1 MCGFAGFADWKQQ
14 SNEDVLRKM
23 TGTLHHRGPDDSGF
37 AGLSFPGLQMGMGF
51 RRLSIIDLSPGG
63 HQPMEEADAGV
74 TLTFNG
80 EIYNYLEIRK
90 ELELLGH
97 SFRSHS
103 DTEVI
108 LKSYLQWGIGCL
120 SRFNGMFAIALSDLK
135 RGKLYLIRDR
145 VGIKPLYYAQADRLL
160 LWGSELK
167 ALRAHPGFSAQLN
180 PDALS
185 LYFQFGYIPAPHCI
199 YRNTFKLDPGHYLE
213 VDLHSG
219 STALHCWWSL
229 QSAYQAQPFPGSYEE
244 AQDSLQSLLRSAFQ
258 YRMIADVP
266 VGVFLSGGYDST
278 AVAAILREGGQP
290 LQTFTIGFEEKAY
303 NESIHAEAV
312 ARHLG
317 THHENLYCTPAE
329 ASGLLSEWADIYDEP
344 FGDTSGI
351 PTTLVSRMARK
362 KVTVALSADGGDEL
376 FGGYP
381 RFLHAQK
388 RMAQLDKWPAGLL
401 SGLAE
406 VMLRLN
412 SAAAGTDDKW
422 AKLAE
427 YGKARGWSE
436 KYLIVSKAMSSA
448 EAGRLLKE
456 STVTLPLAASMLKLP
471 TRDPFAH
478 FMAADYRQYLSD
490 DIMQKVDRA
499 SMHCSLEGR
508 EPFLDY
514 RILEF
519 AASLPMEFKIYEGR
533 GKRILKDLVHRY
545 VPADLMERPK
555 MGFGIPLER
564 WLRNEYRG
572 EWERISSPEFIK
584 RQNVFNPETISEMKE
599 RFENSRPI
607 DLQRIGFFFL
617 FQLWWEK
624 WG

>member
-14 SNEDVLRKM
+14 SNKDALRKM
-23 TGTLHHRGPDDSGF
+23 TETLHHRGPDDSGL
-37 AGLSFPGLQMGMGF
+37 AFPNFSGLQLGMGF

-63 HQPMEEADAGV
+63 HQPMEESTAGI

-90 ELELLGH
+90 ELESLGH
-97 SFRSHS
+97 TFRSHS

-108 LKSYLQWGIGCL
+108 IKSYLHWGIACL
-120 SRFNGMFAIALSDLK
+120 SRFNGMFAIALTDLK

-145 VGIKPLYYAQADRLL
+145 VGIKPLFYYRGDRLL

-167 ALRAHPGFSAQLN
+167 ALRAHPGFAPKIN
-180 PDALS
+180 TDALS

-199 YRNTFKLDPGHYLE
+199 YQNTFKIDPGHYLE
-213 VDLHSG
+213 LDLHSG
-219 STALHCWWSL
+219 NGSLHCWWSL
-229 QSAYQAQPFPGSYEE
+229 KEAYSAKPFHGSYEDAQE
-244 AQDSLQSLLRSAFQ
+244 ALQSLLRSAFQ

-290 LQTFTIGFEEKAY
+290 LQTFTIGFEDKAY
-303 NESIHAEAV
+303 NESAHAEAV

-317 THHENLYCTPAE
+317 TQHNHLYCTPAE

-351 PTTLVSRMARK
+351 PTTLVSRMARR

-388 RMAQLDKWPAGLL
+388 RMAQLDRWPSGLL
-401 SGLAE
+401 AGLAE
-406 VMLRLN
+406 VMQRF
-412 SAAAGTDDKW
+412 SAAPAGTDHKW

-427 YGKARGWSE
+427 YAKAAGWCE
-436 KYLIVSKAMSSA
+436 KYLIISKAMSAA
-448 EAGRLLKE
+448 EAARLLKA
-456 STVTLPLAASMLKLP
+456 SPGSLPLAASAIKLP
-471 TRDPFAH
+471 HAGPLAH

-519 AASLPMEFKIYEGR
+519 AASLPVEFKIHEGR

-545 VPADLMERPK
+545 VPAELMERPK
-555 MGFGIPLER
+555 MGFGIPLEH

-572 EWERISSPEFIK
+572 EWERLSSSDFIH
-584 RQNVFNPETISEMKE
+584 RQNVFNPEIISEMKM
-599 RFENSRPI
+599 RFEKNQPM
-607 DLQRIGFFFL
+607 DMQRIGFFFL